1 MQIKEGNNYAH
12 DSLDCRDNCRFCV
25 SIVFIS
31 AVRSKDEENEV
42 MT

>member
-1 MQIKEGNNYAH
+1 MQFKGENNYVD
-12 DSLDCRDNCRFCV
+12 DSLDCRDNCMFCV